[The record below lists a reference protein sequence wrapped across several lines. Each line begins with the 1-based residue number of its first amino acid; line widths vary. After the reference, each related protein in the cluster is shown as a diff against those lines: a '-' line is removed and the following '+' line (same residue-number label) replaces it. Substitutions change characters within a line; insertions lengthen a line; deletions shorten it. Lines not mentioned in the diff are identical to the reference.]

1 MSLAALLISPDRD
14 VARQLT
20 ATLAES
26 HAFQVL
32 ADLNAYPPKNTLE
45 IRLRQL
51 KPDVLLIDV
60 ATDAAQ
66 ALELIR
72 FVGTCKPV
80 VQAVGLHRTN
90 DSQAVVNVLR
100 AGASEFLYQPFD
112 PQEQRE
118 AVTRLKRLRQPET
131 ESTYELGQV
140 IVFSSAKPGSGS
152 STISAHAAHA
162 VRKLTGKRVLLIDLD
177 LEGGTIAFYLKVQ
190 PTASVVDALAQA
202 GKLQA
207 GPWTSLVASTG
218 GLDILASPDQPH
230 SEPVDP
236 AGLHELFE
244 FARTMYDWVIVDAP
258 TIFHRHGLLALSESD
273 RTFLVSTGDLA
284 SLHLARKAVNM
295 LEQLGLPKERYQVVI
310 NRLSRRDGIG
320 GSDIEKIFNS
330 PVFASLP
337 NDYFPL
343 HRVISLGQPLA
354 ADCELGRALANLAAR
369 ISAPPEEK
377 KAPPPAAEQRPAF
390 SQT

>member
-1 MSLAALLISPDRD
+1 MSLAALLISPNREL
-14 VARQLT
+14 ARQLS
-20 ATLAES
+20 ATLPES
-26 HAFQVL
+26 RAFQIL

-60 ATDAAQ
+60 FSDPGQ

-72 FVGTCKPV
+72 FVAAYRPI
-80 VQAVGLHRTN
+80 VQVVGLHRVN

-100 AGASEFLYQPFD
+100 AGASEFLYSPFD

-118 AVTRLKRLRQPET
+118 GVTRLRRLRQPERET
-131 ESTYELGQV
+131 PVELGKV
-140 IVFSSAKPGSGS
+140 IVFTSAKPGAGS

-162 VRKLTGKRVLLIDLD
+162 VRKLTGQRVLLVDFD
-177 LEGGTIAFYLKVQ
+177 LEGGTIAFYLKIQ
-190 PTASVVDALAQA
+190 PSSSVVDALSSA
-202 GKLQA
+202 GDLQP
-207 GPWTSLVASTG
+207 GPWTSMVSSSG
-218 GLDILASPDQPH
+218 GLDVLAAPDHPYN
-230 SEPVDP
+230 EPADP
-236 AGLHELFE
+236 GGVHELFE
-244 FARTMYDWVIVDAP
+244 FARTMYDWVIIDAP
-258 TIFHRHGLLALSESD
+258 TIFHRHGLMALSESD
-273 RTFLVSTGDLA
+273 QTFLVSTGDLA

-295 LEQLGLPKERYQVVI
+295 LDQLGLPKERYQVVI

-369 ISAPPEEK
+369 IATPPDEK
-377 KAPPPAAEQRPAF
+377 KSPLPPAEQRPAF